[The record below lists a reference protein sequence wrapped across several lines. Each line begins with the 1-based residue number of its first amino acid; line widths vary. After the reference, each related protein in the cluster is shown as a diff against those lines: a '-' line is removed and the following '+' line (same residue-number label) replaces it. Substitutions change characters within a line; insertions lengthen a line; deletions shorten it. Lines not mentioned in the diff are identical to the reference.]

1 MISLKRYKII
11 SSVFIAVVLCTFVFL
26 AIYFWPFFKSLQDD
40 AVRSDFIE
48 LVKGSWWG
56 FLLFMGLQI
65 LQVVVCVIPGEVI
78 EVLAGVI
85 YGPFLGLLVCL
96 VGVTIATII
105 IYVLVKLLGEPFV
118 VSSVGERNFKR
129 FTFLNDVRR
138 SEFILFMLLFMP
150 MTPKDAILYIAPL
163 TKVKLHR
170 FLIINAIARIP
181 SIILSTL
188 AGELMLDGKIGIVV
202 LLYTINIIIAILCLI
217 FNKQILKFFER
228 FRKEQNN

>member
-1 MISLKRYKII
+1 MKRYKII
-11 SSVFIAVVLCTFVFL
+11 SSILIALVLCSFVFL

-40 AVRSDFIE
+40 NTRGEFIE

-105 IYVLVKLLGEPFV
+105 IYGLVRLLGEPFV
-118 VSSVGERNFKR
+118 VSSVGEKNFKR

-170 FLIINAIARIP
+170 FLVINIIARIP
-181 SIILSTL
+181 SIVLSTV
-188 AGELMLDGKIGIVV
+188 AGGLMLEGKIGIVV
-202 LLYTINIIIAILCLI
+202 LLYAINIIVAILCLI
-217 FNKQILKFFER
+217 FNKQILMLFER
-228 FRKEQNN
+228 LKNEKQNK